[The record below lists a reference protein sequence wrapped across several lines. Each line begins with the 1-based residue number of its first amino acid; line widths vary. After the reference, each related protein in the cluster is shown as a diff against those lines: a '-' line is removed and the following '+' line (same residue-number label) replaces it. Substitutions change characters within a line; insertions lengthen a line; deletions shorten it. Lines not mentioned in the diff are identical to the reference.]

1 MEIVKMKD
9 LQNTRISS
17 LKFQVEKL
25 KLILK
30 KYKKNLEK
38 GGIEQAIILEEGKS
52 YIETVEDINKNEKID
67 KEVENL
73 KDEINKNLDINDFGK
88 ILKLNVNN
96 MNINV
101 SINLNKQY
109 INNQLSSDSGEIKEI
124 SIQTDNENNNFIC
137 DKRLIMNDSI

>member
-30 KYKKNLEK
+30 EYKKNLEK